1 MISLLRCPEIGRE
14 AKKPPKYRLRE
25 VQKMPDEKERLP
37 DVTDEELIDTLTA
50 ISVISKRLAK
60 KLRRENA
67 EKEMKEKEDEQN
79 E

>member
-1 MISLLRCPEIGRE
+1 
-14 AKKPPKYRLRE
+14 
-25 VQKMPDEKERLP
+25 MPDEKERLP